1 MILPQLQTISLTRAG
16 GCLEVLLNRPE
27 KRNAMNQQMS
37 AELHQ
42 LLDWLVPQSELR
54 VVVFRGAGG
63 HFCAGGDIK
72 ERHAQAEQT
81 AESSADDALLQRN
94 IRAGQM
100 LAKIQN
106 LPQTTVALVEGSAFG
121 GGLGILC
128 VTDIAIVAA
137 SARLGMPETT
147 LGIAPAQIAPY
158 VVKRVGL
165 TRARQLALT
174 AERFDGARAYQY
186 GFAQYLCEVD
196 DLQTTLDKVVGQVLQ
211 CGPQANATT
220 KRILLGVG
228 NHSEADSIRYSAEE
242 FATLNRNDEG
252 REGQSAF
259 VEKRAPAWQVEADE

>member
-1 MILPQLQTISLTRAG
+1 MTTPQFKTLILTRTG

-37 AELHQ
+37 AELHE
-42 LLDWLVPQSELR
+42 LLDWLVLQQTLR
-54 VVVFRGAGG
+54 VIVFRGAGG

-72 ERHAQAEQT
+72 ERRAQAEQS

-100 LAKIQN
+100 LAKLQH

-128 VTDIAIVAA
+128 VTDIAIVAT
-137 SARLGMPETT
+137 SAKLGMPETT

-174 AERFDGARAYQY
+174 AERFDGSRAYQY
-186 GFAQYLCEVD
+186 GFAQYLCD
-196 DLQTTLDKVVGQVLQ
+196 DNELQSTLDEVVGRILR
-211 CGPQANATT
+211 CGPRANAAT
-220 KRILLGVG
+220 KRILLGLG
-228 NHSEADSIRYSAEE
+228 NHSEADTIRFSAEE
-242 FATLNRNDEG
+242 FATLNRGAEG

-259 VEKRAPAWQVEADE
+259 VEKRAPAWQIKTDE